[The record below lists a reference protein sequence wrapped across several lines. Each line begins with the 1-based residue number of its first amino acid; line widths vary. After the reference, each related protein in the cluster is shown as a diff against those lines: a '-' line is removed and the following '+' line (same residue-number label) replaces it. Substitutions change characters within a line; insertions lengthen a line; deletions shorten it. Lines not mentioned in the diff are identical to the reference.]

1 MKELLFATSNP
12 NKLKEVR
19 EILGSNYSVKSLTD
33 IGWEDEIPE
42 PFGTIKENSVHKAN
56 YFYKKTGLNCISEDS
71 GLEVH
76 ALGNK
81 PSAYSARYAG
91 DDKNDARN
99 IEKILLEMNGVEDR
113 TARFVSIFTYKTGD
127 NCISFEGEMLGTI
140 IENPRGTGGFG
151 YDPIFLPNDSSKTNA
166 ELTTEEKNAISHRKK
181 ALKSWINYMNSSL

>member
-19 EILGSNYSVKSLTD
+19 EILGSNYTVKSLTD

-42 PFGTIKENSVHKAN
+42 PYDTIKENSVHKAH
-56 YFYKKTGLNCISEDS
+56 YFYEKTGLDCISEDS

-91 DDKNDARN
+91 DDKNDAKN

-113 TARFVSIFTYKTGD
+113 TARFVSIFTYKTSD
-127 NCISFEGEMLGTI
+127 NCISFEGEMRGTI
-140 IENPRGTGGFG
+140 IDEPRGSGGFG

-166 ELTTEEKNAISHRKK
+166 ELTSEEKNAISHRKK
-181 ALKSWINYMNSSL
+181 ALKSWIDYMNESL

>member
-33 IGWEDEIPE
+33 ISWKDEIPE
-42 PFGTIKENSVHKAN
+42 PFDTIKENSVHKAH
-56 YFYKKTGLNCISEDS
+56 YFYEKTGLDCISEDS

-99 IEKILLEMNGVEDR
+99 IEKILLEMDGIEDR
-113 TARFVSIFTYKTGD
+113 TARFVSIFTYKTND

-140 IENPRGTGGFG
+140 IETPRGTGGFG

-166 ELTTEEKNAISHRKK
+166 ELTSEEKNAISHRKK
-181 ALKSWINYMNSSL
+181 ALKSWIDYMNESL